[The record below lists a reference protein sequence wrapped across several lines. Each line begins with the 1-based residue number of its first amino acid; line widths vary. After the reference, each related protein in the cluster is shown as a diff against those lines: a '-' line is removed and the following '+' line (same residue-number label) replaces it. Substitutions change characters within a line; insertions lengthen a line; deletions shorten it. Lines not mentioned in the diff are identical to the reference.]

1 LLVKL
6 LSVHVPTIRR
16 LSIEVDSSCG
26 FQQILKDTKS
36 KCEPDKQPFASLEE
50 LYVEYQDEQWGFDL
64 NDIAALVAAPSL
76 ANIQLYQV
84 QGMANPSSLLTN
96 NSVKSLTFTRS
107 CLDEDGI
114 LHVIRAF
121 PNLKSFSFHTG
132 GATVSEGDVHECT
145 PKQLIAALQPVAKN
159 LEHLMLDMAESCR
172 WEDDEDVEAIFPIV
186 SFKDFSALRSLSI
199 EQDNIFTKVGGE
211 GDQVAGQKE
220 DLLNDF
226 FPGTLVNLRLTHVY
240 TDMEKP
246 LQWLAKHIKEQLP
259 VLEELQLDLGREE
272 GGDGHR
278 PIAQHV
284 IDPRLLKSVKKSDEA
299 SREDEDDSEDAKGSR
314 DYLPVSVLP
323 GSWQLMLR
331 TFNAADVSVKVGWVT
346 GYYIKGADK
355 QPFENWM
362 DCWKY
367 ETQIESRT
375 TEGGKPGITI
385 KKPKA

>member
-1 LLVKL
+1 MKPRKATYPCLGNPDLTEK
-6 LSVHVPTIRR
+6 STATT
-16 LSIEVDSSCG
+16 S
-26 FQQILKDTKS
+26 QILKDTKS

-50 LYVEYQDEQWGFDL
+50 LYVQYYDEIWGFDL
-64 NDIAALVAAPSL
+64 NDIAALFASPSL
-76 ANIQLYQV
+76 ANIHLYQV

-114 LHVIRAF
+114 FHAIRAF
-121 PNLKSFSFHTG
+121 PNLESFSFHTG
-132 GATVSEGDVHECT
+132 GATVSEGSVHECT

-159 LEHLMLDMAESCR
+159 LEHLMLDMAERCH
-172 WEDDEDVEAIFPIV
+172 WDDDEDVEAIFPIV

-199 EQDNIFTKVGGE
+199 EQDNIFTKVEGE

-220 DLLNDF
+220 DLLDDF

-246 LQWLAKHIKEQLP
+246 LQWLAKNIKEQLP

-272 GGDGHR
+272 GGDGHM

-284 IDPRLLKSVKKSDEA
+284 INPGLFKSVKKSDEA

-314 DYLPVSVLP
+314 PYLPVSVLP
-323 GSWQLMLR
+323 RSWQLMLR
-331 TFNAADVSVKVGWVT
+331 TINAADVSVKVGWVT
-346 GYYIKGADK
+346 GYYIKAADK
-355 QPFENWM
+355 QPFESWM
-362 DCWKY
+362 DRWKH
-367 ETQIESRT
+367 EPQIESRT

-385 KKPKA
+385 KKPMY